1 MMVQYSTER
10 RHRLNGVE
18 LDPVMVAVYHRLLR
32 LVEEK
37 DDLRTAA
44 ILFRVY
50 YRLREHI
57 INRPHYSSHSGW
69 SEIASYLNG
78 TVSIKEGT

>member
-1 MMVQYSTER
+1 MVPYLDR

-18 LDPVMVAVYHRLLR
+18 VDPVMVAVYHRLLR

-37 DDLRTAA
+37 EDLLTAE

-50 YRLREHI
+50 YRLREHVT
-57 INRPHYSSHSGW
+57 NRPQYPSHSGW
-69 SEIASYLNG
+69 SEIRAYLNG
-78 TVSIKEGT
+78 TVSEEGA